1 MGNQLAREQE
11 QLKNLNCKLHVY
23 IPLISDYWL
32 SHADS
37 ILSFDLN
44 WPPLFCIVSEKE
56 LQKLYK
62 NFSKID
68 KDKSGTLEPEEFFDI
83 PGKSAIVRISN

>member
-1 MGNQLAREQE
+1 MIYLLA
-11 QLKNLNCKLHVY
+11 
-23 IPLISDYWL
+23 
-32 SHADS
+32 
-37 ILSFDLN
+37 
-44 WPPLFCIVSEKE
+44 IVSEKE

-83 PGKSAIVRISN
+83 PGMHAYFFIINFRARPEPLSAQSDRRAR